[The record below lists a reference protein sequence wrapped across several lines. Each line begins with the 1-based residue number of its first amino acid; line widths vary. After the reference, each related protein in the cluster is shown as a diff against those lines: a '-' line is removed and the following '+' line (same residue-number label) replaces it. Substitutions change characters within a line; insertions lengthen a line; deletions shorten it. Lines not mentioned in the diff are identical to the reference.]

1 MSRIL
6 LSEPIDAAGMAYLK
20 DKAEVVTSPD
30 PSEQSVGNLLPQTD
44 ALIVR
49 TATRITREM
58 IAAANRLKVISR
70 TGGGLNNVDVDAAT
84 EFGVVVC
91 GVKGVQDRSVAEHA
105 VFMMGALAR
114 RFAYLQRQ
122 TCSGNFKSRYE
133 YLPESLA
140 GKRLGLIG
148 LGRIGK
154 ILAEICIQ
162 GFCMEVW
169 GYDPYVDADDLENS
183 GIILKKEIPEILE
196 SADIISLHV
205 PLTKETRGLMG
216 RTYFGLMKPSAFIIN
231 TSRGEVIQ
239 EAALVGALKTGSIAG
254 AGLDVFETE
263 PPDDENPLFDFE
275 NVILTPHSAALTKDV
290 VAGLAKSSAE
300 NAINV
305 LEGRE
310 PSYSPNWEMVQ
321 EQKKKVSNN

>member
-6 LSEPIDAAGMAYLK
+6 LSEPIDHAGMKYLE
-20 DKAEVVTSPD
+20 DKAEVVVSPD
-30 PSEQSVGNLLPQTD
+30 PSEQSVGNLLPGAD

-49 TATRITREM
+49 TATRITRQM
-58 IAAANRLKVISR
+58 LASADRLKVISR

-84 EFGVVVC
+84 DFGVVVC

-114 RFAYLQRQ
+114 RFYYLHQQ
-122 TCSGNFKSRYE
+122 TCLGNFKSRYE
-133 YLPESLA
+133 YVPESLN

-148 LGRIGK
+148 LGRIGQ
-154 ILAEICIQ
+154 ILAAICTQ

-169 GYDPYVDADDLENS
+169 GYDPYLDAADLKHTK
-183 GIILKKEIPEILE
+183 ILLKREIADIFD
-196 SADIISLHV
+196 SADFVSLHV
-205 PLTKETRGLMG
+205 PLTPDTEGLMNKDH
-216 RTYFGLMKPSAFIIN
+216 FDLMKPGAFIIN

-239 EAALVGALKTGSIAG
+239 EQALVEALKSGGIAG

-263 PPDDENPLFDFE
+263 PPAADNPLFQME

-290 VAGLAKSSAE
+290 VAGLAQGSAE
-300 NAINV
+300 NAVGV
-305 LEGRE
+305 LSGKE
-310 PSYSPNWEMVQ
+310 PTYSPNWEIVQ
-321 EQKKKVSNN
+321 AQTSRAAEK